1 MTRSDPL
8 TQQPAPAR
16 ATSEGGLSRQ
26 AGHARSRGAL
36 LGRSLLGLAA
46 LVLLLGFFLPWITLG
61 QVAALSGFG
70 LLISSGESTQLFA
83 GPPRALLFLVP
94 LAAVALAAC
103 AYTGHRI
110 STWVALIASFA
121 LLAYG
126 AFTLIWLF
134 IDTTGLGVW
143 LVVAAALLTFAV
155 SLVSL
160 GRQRAAR

>member
-8 TQQPAPAR
+8 AVQPPSGAATR
-16 ATSEGGLSRQ
+16 ATSGAEKSRT
-26 AGHARSRGAL
+26 GAL
-36 LGRSLLGLAA
+36 LGRSLLGFAGLT
-46 LVLLLGFFLPWITLG
+46 LLLGFFLPWITLG
-61 QVAALSGFG
+61 QVVALSGFG
-70 LLISSGESTQLFA
+70 LLVSGGDSTQVFS

-94 LAAVALAAC
+94 LAALALAAC

-110 STWVALIASFA
+110 SNWVALIASFT

-134 IDTTGLGVW
+134 IDTTGLGIW
-143 LVVAAALLTFAV
+143 LVVLAALVTFGV

-160 GRQRAAR
+160 GRQRASR